1 MATVTKRISH
11 KTNQITYQVKI
22 RMKGFPPVT
31 ETFKGKTEADKW
43 AKLTEAKMIEG
54 KHFPHAQAKKH
65 TLSELID
72 AYLNSLKAA
81 NARRFI
87 DVKPKLDWW
96 KAQLGYVVLA
106 HLTTEQVIA
115 AQNKLFTQPSGRV
128 DEDGKTSS

>member
-87 DVKPKLDWW
+87 DVSYSCEWRLDRPWLRSTFLLILVW
-96 KAQLGYVVLA
+96 IRWGLRVSA
-106 HLTTEQVIA
+106 
-115 AQNKLFTQPSGRV
+115 SGNSF
-128 DEDGKTSS
+128 K